1 MNRQPH
7 ITNIKLTDGFGS
19 QFQHI
24 ISCILISY
32 YSNYQF
38 VYNPI
43 SMMEH
48 NYNNDPIFLE
58 KMENLMNIFPY
69 FPKKGDK
76 SIKDHFLT
84 ECDMTAKRVIDSN
97 IDAYATEEHLQKIRK
112 MFWENKDRSSI
123 FPKNEKTSVAIHIRR
138 LNILDK
144 TLPNVE
150 PERVNTPD
158 SFYLNAIERIRREH
172 KEKDLEF
179 HIYSQGDIQNFSCY
193 SDKGAILHIDE
204 DLSSS
209 FIEMVA
215 SDILVTSFSSL
226 SYIAGFLN
234 DGIVYYQPFWHTKRG
249 CWRTL

>member
-1 MNRQPH
+1 MNHLHH
-7 ITNIKLTDGFGS
+7 ITNITLSDGFGS

-32 YSNYQF
+32 YSNHQF

-43 SMMEH
+43 STMEH
-48 NYNNDPIFLE
+48 NYNKDRLFLE
-58 KMENLMNIFPY
+58 KMENLMNIRPY
-69 FPKKGDK
+69 FPKKGDEC
-76 SIKDHFLT
+76 IKDHFLT
-84 ECDMTAKRVIDSN
+84 ECDMTAKYVIDSN
-97 IDAYATEEHLQKIRK
+97 IDSYATEEYLEKIRK
-112 MFWENKDRSSI
+112 MFWKNKDRSSI
-123 FPKNEKTSVAIHIRR
+123 FPKNEKIRVAIHIRR
-138 LNILDK
+138 LNIYDK
-144 TLPNVE
+144 TLEYVE

-158 SFYLNAIERIRREH
+158 SFYLNAMERIRREH

-179 HIYSQGDIQNFSCY
+179 HIYSQGDMKTFSCY
-193 SDKGAILHIDE
+193 SDIGAILHIDE

-234 DGIVYYQPFWHTKRG
+234 DGIVYYHPFWHPPRG
-249 CWRTL
+249 RWRTL